1 MKHLL
6 ALLICG
12 VMILGSSCR
21 DGQREETGPSQMER
35 VLAIHD
41 EVMPKMGELSKL
53 VGQLKERVDTGQ
65 GGEPYEKALKD
76 LQGAHTSMM
85 DWMKDFG
92 DRFNADE
99 ILNRAAL
106 SEEKQQ
112 WLDQEEENIQAV
124 KERINSSMAR
134 AKALLSEKE

>member
-53 VGQLKERVDTGQ
+53 VGQLKGRVDTGQ
-65 GGEPYEKALKD
+65 GGEAYEKALRD
-76 LQGAHTSMM
+76 LQGAHAARMERR
-85 DWMKDFG
+85 KDAG
-92 DRFNADE
+92 DRCK
-99 ILNRAAL
+99 AAQ
-106 SEEKQQ
+106 S
-112 WLDQEEENIQAV
+112 
-124 KERINSSMAR
+124 
-134 AKALLSEKE
+134 